1 MERLRNAT
9 ASITS
14 FSQAV
19 VREHTTAFAVGSTG
33 LALVT
38 APITGPTVLGAIGFG
53 ASGPV
58 AASIAT
64 AWHSSIGI
72 VQAGSLFSTLQGAG
86 MGAAAGTFTTI
97 SNIGI
102 GLAGS
107 AVVGSQWTG
116 MKETSHAKHDI
127 DIAGHCDDGQLSED
141 DLEMPEMEDT
151 LGKEFAKFL
160 KIDMS

>member
-107 AVVGSQWTG
+107 AVVGSQWT
-116 MKETSHAKHDI
+116 
-127 DIAGHCDDGQLSED
+127 DDGQLSED